1 MIDLTGKQ
9 ILLIAPIFFGYEL
22 EIIKEIE
29 RRGAKVDYIADR
41 PFDKPWQKAL
51 NRIAPAILRPHIEI
65 LFAQKLALFNT
76 QKYDI
81 IFVIKGLTL
90 SLNMHEELKRLYPT
104 AYKILYMW
112 DSMKNCLAVSQT
124 LQLYDATFSFDPED
138 AQQYKMKMRPL
149 FFTKGFEQKVKLDNF
164 YDVSFIGT
172 MHSDRYG
179 VLKKI
184 RNNLS
189 PTIKDYWYLYL
200 QARWVYFV
208 YKISK
213 SSMRGAII
221 SEFKFT
227 PADKVEVL
235 NVFKNSKCIVDIEH
249 PKQRGLTMRTFEALG
264 ANKKIITTNQQICN
278 YEFYNENN
286 ILIVDRNTPY
296 VPDIFLKSEYKP
308 INSILYRKY
317 SIAGWLDEVLNLN
330 ATQM

>member
-1 MIDLTGKQ
+1 MIDLTGKH

-29 RRGAKVDYIADR
+29 QRGAKVDFIADR

-51 NRIAPAILRPHIEI
+51 NHIAPAILRPHIEM
-65 LFAQKLALFNT
+65 LFAKRLALFNVK
-76 QKYDI
+76 KYDI

-90 SLNMHEELKRLYPT
+90 SLNMHKELKRLHPN
-104 AYKILYMW
+104 AYKVLYMW
-112 DSMKNCLAVSQT
+112 DSMQNCLAVSKT
-124 LQLYDATFSFDPED
+124 LQLYDTIFSFDPED

-149 FFTKGFEQKVKLDNF
+149 FFTKSIEETVKLENV

-184 RNNLS
+184 RKNLS

-213 SSMRGAII
+213 SSMRGALI

-227 PADKVEVL
+227 PAEKVEVL

-249 PKQRGLTMRTFEALG
+249 PKQRGLTMRTIEALG
-264 ANKKIITTNQQICN
+264 ANKKIITTNQQISK

-286 ILIVDRNTPY
+286 ILIVDRYAPC

-308 INSILYRKY
+308 INSNLYYKY
-317 SIAGWLDEVLNLN
+317 SIAGWLDEVLNLKVI
-330 ATQM
+330 